1 MNNRIRRRKLYEYL
15 KKNHSLQVSD
25 AAEMMN
31 VSSMTIRRDL
41 LDMEKE
47 GLIIRFY
54 GKAIL
59 KNDTANEI
67 PFRNRTDTN
76 YESKRQM
83 AQKAIELLT
92 DNITIFL
99 DGSTSC
105 YVFSTL
111 IPTQSNIKVLC
122 GNLNAAYY
130 LQNHSNL
137 QIILP
142 GGIISEDS
150 NSIDIESA
158 QFIPEC
164 YVDYAFVSCGGFSVD
179 GLVDSNLSGSV
190 LRSFVTKNAQKV
202 VLLADHTKLCK
213 PGLFYTWKWSNVD
226 YFITDIKP
234 DDGVL
239 RTAEKNGVCV
249 MWYSEH

>member
-1 MNNRIRRRKLYEYL
+1 MKNRLRRRKLYEYL
-15 KKNHSLQVSD
+15 KKHQILQVSD

-47 GLIIRFY
+47 GLIIRSY

-67 PFRNRTDTN
+67 PFKSRVDTN
-76 YESKRQM
+76 YESKRRM
-83 AQKAIELLT
+83 ALRAIDLIT
-92 DNITIFL
+92 NNITIFL

-105 YVFSTL
+105 YIFSTL
-111 IPTQSNIKVLC
+111 IPEESNIKILC
-122 GNLNAAYY
+122 GNFNAAYG
-130 LQNHSNL
+130 LQNHSNI
-137 QIILP
+137 QILLP
-142 GGIISEDS
+142 GGILSQDS

-158 QFIPEC
+158 QYIPEC
-164 YVDYAFVSCGGFSVD
+164 YVDYAFVSCGGFSVE

-213 PGLFYTWKWSNVD
+213 PGLFYTYKWSNID

-234 DDGVL
+234 NDAILKV
-239 RTAEKNGVCV
+239 AEKNGVSV
-249 MWYSEH
+249 RWFSES